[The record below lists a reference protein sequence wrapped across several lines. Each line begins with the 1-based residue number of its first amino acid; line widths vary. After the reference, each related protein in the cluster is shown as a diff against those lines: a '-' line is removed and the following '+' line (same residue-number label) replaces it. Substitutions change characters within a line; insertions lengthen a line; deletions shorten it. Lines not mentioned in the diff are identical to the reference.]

1 MTNESEKKRTIIIRL
16 TLTTSARTRRNGV
29 RRGVG
34 AERESPRFVLAF
46 FPLRLRP
53 AKNSPLYPSFFQA
66 PNVKPT
72 CPGHHQGHPRPRP
85 CLLPRSFFI
94 NPATQHASRCFLFRL
109 PSIPGHALIHSF
121 SLPLSGLTKSRALS
135 AGGGADG
142 LKERRTEEG
151 GADEEEAGGKAK
163 SAARILAFLGILSSW
178 CAATAKRA
186 GGRERVRDE
195 TEASTL
201 LPLLCCLPCS
211 LLCPGLFKRAAVT
224 ARGISLGTSVS
235 LLGPASEEARE
246 RGRRPSELVLL
257 AWTLRWRP

>member
-142 LKERRTEEG
+142 TEREEN
-151 GADEEEAGGKAK
+151 
-163 SAARILAFLGILSSW
+163 
-178 CAATAKRA
+178 
-186 GGRERVRDE
+186 
-195 TEASTL
+195 
-201 LPLLCCLPCS
+201 
-211 LLCPGLFKRAAVT
+211 
-224 ARGISLGTSVS
+224 
-235 LLGPASEEARE
+235 
-246 RGRRPSELVLL
+246 RGRRSRRRGGGGKSQKRSTNLGISRDSVILVCCDCE
-257 AWTLRWRP
+257 ARRGPGACP